1 MKKSREENDTSM
13 STGLAPRLVAVVAAV
28 AFAAVGC
35 EVTNPGPAKDE
46 FLNSE
51 EARPAVVN
59 GMIRALS
66 DAVSGGCGSA
76 LTRQQGAVAREIF
89 PAGNTGSCGITVNEA
104 VGILRPDEQSG
115 IWNVSQNAR
124 WVAED
129 GIRRFRET
137 MESSQFQSSELVAE
151 AHLWAGFS
159 NRVMGENFCRAVIDG
174 GEAQPHTVFF
184 ERAEQFFSD
193 GLTIARQ
200 AGSSRLE
207 KAALAGRA
215 QVRLLLG
222 NYSGAA
228 TDAGAVPKGFEF
240 ELPFS
245 DVSQAQRNTL
255 WWSQQ
260 STPYRTI
267 TVWNTPNWQYYDET
281 GDPRV
286 PWTTDPN
293 NEFGDAA
300 REIVGGRVRFL
311 KQQKYTSGAAPIDLA
326 DGREMIL
333 IRAEVRLQNG
343 NRQGAMNL
351 INELRTDVGMN
362 ERQADS
368 MEEAWRWLK
377 AERRI
382 ELWLET
388 RRLGDLRR
396 WEESGTPG
404 ALHPLEDASNPD
416 TFLEGD
422 RDLCFPIPD
431 SEINTNPNVGG

>member
-1 MKKSREENDTSM
+1 MTNGKRQESWNWRTLGARAGA
-13 STGLAPRLVAVVAAV
+13 GLLAVV
-28 AFAAVGC
+28 FAASGC

-59 GMIRALS
+59 GMIRAMS
-66 DAVSGGCGSA
+66 NAVSGGCGSA

-104 VGILRPDEQSG
+104 LGILRPDEQSG
-115 IWNVSQNAR
+115 IWNDAQNAR

-129 GIRRFRET
+129 GIRRFQET
-137 MESSQFQSSELVAE
+137 METSTFESSALVAE

-174 GEAQPHTVFF
+174 GSAQPHTVYF
-184 ERAEQFFSD
+184 ERAERFFTD
-193 GLTIARQ
+193 GLTIAQ
-200 AGSSRLE
+200 SAGSSHLE
-207 KAALAGRA
+207 NAARAGRA
-215 QVRLLLG
+215 QVRLLLDD
-222 NYSGAA
+222 YSGAA
-228 TDAGAVPKGFEF
+228 SDAQAVPKEFEF

-245 DVSQAQRNTL
+245 NVSQAQRNTL

-311 KQQKYTSGAAPIDLA
+311 KQQKYTSGDAPIDLA
-326 DGREMIL
+326 DGREMLL
-333 IRAEVRLQNG
+333 IRAEVRLQNDDPD
-343 NRQGAMNL
+343 GAMAL
-351 INELRTDVGMN
+351 INELRNDVGMDS
-362 ERQADS
+362 RQANN
-368 MEEAWRWLK
+368 MEEAWMWLK

-396 WEESGTPG
+396 WAEDGTPG
-404 ALHPLEDASNPD
+404 ALHPLEDESNPD
-416 TFLEGD
+416 TYLESD

-431 SEINTNPNVGG
+431 SERNTNPNVGG